1 MVIIIVEVKGK
12 IDYITFIGVMDNDI
26 YVKQWIYHIKK
37 SVKSE
42 RIDRNYIM
50 WRKICFISE
59 KP

>member
-1 MVIIIVEVKGK
+1 MSAAEEGAAAEIIFIIIIMD
-12 IDYITFIGVMDNDI
+12 IDT
-26 YVKQWIYHIKK
+26 YVKQWIYYSKK
-37 SVKSE
+37 NVKSE